1 MKQLIQEMNSGR
13 TRVVEVPSP
22 RLGTGRVLVRV
33 EASLVS
39 AGTERTTVQFAQK
52 NIVSKARSRPDLV
65 RMVLDKARRDGLLS
79 TLEAARS
86 RLDEPMTLGYSCAGT
101 VIEVAEDILDIQ
113 VGRRVACAGGG
124 HAAHAEIV
132 SIPRNLV
139 AVVPEHVSGDEA
151 AYTTLGSIAL
161 HGLRLAR
168 MQLGESVAIIGLGL
182 VGLLAA
188 QLARSA
194 GCRVVGMDPD
204 PDRNLL
210 ARQLGCEATA
220 TSNSQMEALARD
232 HTMGSG
238 VDIVIIAAATSSSAP
253 VALAGEIARDR
264 GRVVAVGAVGLDIP
278 RRDYYEKEL
287 SFRVSRSYGP
297 GRYDREYEEE
307 GHDYRIGYVR
317 WTENRNMVAFVD
329 LLAEGKVDVQ
339 ALTSHRFPIE
349 NAPQAYELIS
359 GKNRERS
366 LGVLLQ
372 YPADSQPSVRVDLPA
387 DSVAAGQ
394 GETNLTLGL
403 LGAGNFV
410 KAMIL
415 PTLKKMEG
423 VSLLGV
429 CTSTGAS
436 SRYTADR
443 FGFRYCTSEEDK
455 VLSDPSIN
463 VILVGTRHHLH
474 ARQVQD
480 SLRAGKH
487 VFCEKPLC
495 LNETELREII
505 RVKNTQTSGQSL
517 QVMVGF
523 NRRFAPLAKHLKE
536 FLGDVT
542 EPLAVHYRVNAGYLE
557 RDHWTNDPQLGGGRI
572 IGEACHFVDFLIHL
586 VGALPVRAYASPLPD
601 DGRYSKD
608 NVFITLDFS
617 NGSVG
622 TISYLACGDKSFSKE
637 RVEVYGGGT
646 TSVLDNFRRLE
657 LRGKGSRKVH
667 RTRLRQDKGYRGE
680 WEAFRH
686 AVKTGGSSPIPFE
699 ELVATTL
706 TTTCIMRALSLR
718 EPVPIDTE
726 EFIAS
731 ALKAESTEGSS
742 RL

>member
-1 MKQLIQEMNSGR
+1 MKQLIQEMNSGQ

-22 RLGTGRVLVRV
+22 QLSPGRVLVRV

-65 RMVLDKARRDGLLS
+65 RMVLDKARRDGLIS

-86 RLDEPMTLGYSCAGT
+86 RLDEPMVLGYSCAGT
-101 VIEVAEDILDIQ
+101 VIEVAEDIVDIQ
-113 VGRRVACAGGG
+113 VGSRVACAGGG

-132 SIPRNLV
+132 SVPRNLV
-139 AVVPEHVSGDEA
+139 AAVPDHVSGDEA

-161 HGLRLAR
+161 HGLRLAQ
-168 MQLGESVAIIGLGL
+168 MQLGESVAVIGLGL
-182 VGLLAA
+182 VGLLAV

-194 GCRVVGMDPD
+194 GCCVIGMDPD

-210 ARQLGCEATA
+210 GRQLGCEATA

-232 HTMGSG
+232 HTAGSG

-253 VALAGEIARDR
+253 VALAGEISRDR

-297 GRYDREYEEE
+297 GRYDPEYEEE

-317 WTENRNMVAFVD
+317 WTENRNMLAFVD
-329 LLAEGKVDVQ
+329 LLAAGRLDVQ

-359 GKNRERS
+359 GKSQEKS

-372 YPADSQPSVRVDLPA
+372 YPADSQPATRVDLPTG
-387 DSVAAGQ
+387 SAASTP
-394 GETNLTLGL
+394 GETTLTLGL

-415 PTLKKMEG
+415 PTLKKMTG
-423 VSLLGV
+423 VSLAGV

-436 SRYTADR
+436 SLHTADR
-443 FGFRYCTSEEDK
+443 FGFRYCTSEEEK
-455 VLSDPSIN
+455 VLSDPNIN

-474 ARQVQD
+474 ARQVKD

-495 LNETELREII
+495 LNEAELKEII
-505 RVKNTQTSGQSL
+505 RVKNDQSSGHSP

-523 NRRFAPLAKHLKE
+523 NRRFAPLTKHLKE
-536 FLGDVT
+536 FIGDVN

-557 RDHWTNDPQLGGGRI
+557 RDHWTNDPHQGGGRI

-586 VGALPVRAYASPLPD
+586 VGALPVRAYARPLPD

-608 NVFITLDFS
+608 NVLITLDFS

-622 TISYLACGDKSFSKE
+622 TVSYLACGDKSFPKE
-637 RVEVYGGGT
+637 RVEVFGGGT

-657 LRGKGSRKVH
+657 LRGQGSRKVQ
-667 RTRLRQDKGYRGE
+667 RTRLRQDKGYKGE
-680 WEAFRH
+680 WEAFRD
-686 AVKTGGSSPIPFE
+686 AVETGGGPPIPFE
-699 ELVATTL
+699 ESVATTL
-706 TTTCIMRALSLR
+706 TTFCIMRALSLG
-718 EPVPIDTE
+718 EPVSIDTE
-726 EFIAS
+726 QFMATAVET
-731 ALKAESTEGSS
+731 ESTEGNS
-742 RL
+742 